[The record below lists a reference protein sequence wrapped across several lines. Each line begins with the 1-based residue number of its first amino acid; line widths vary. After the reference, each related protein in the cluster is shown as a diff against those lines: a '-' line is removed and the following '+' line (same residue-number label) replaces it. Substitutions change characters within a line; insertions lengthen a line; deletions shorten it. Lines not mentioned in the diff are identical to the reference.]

1 MLADALEHLI
11 KGIVDDPEEVEVRSH
26 SGRRGH
32 TLEVRVDPEDLGRV
46 IGRNG
51 RTAKSVRTVIGALAE
66 DEQVKVDIVDTD
78 RR

>member
-26 SGRRGH
+26 S
-32 TLEVRVDPEDLGRV
+32 GRV